1 MKGAVPYVA
10 VVAPG
15 LEPGVDEVPW
25 HEGEALQWLTYK
37 TMNIIIVY
45 WELNP
50 DRRFAMLVI

>member
-1 MKGAVPYVA
+1 
-10 VVAPG
+10 
-15 LEPGVDEVPW
+15 
-25 HEGEALQWLTYK
+25 LQWLTYK